1 MMAVT
6 AIVAL
11 QLWVCYL
18 AVDLLMALAAAFEL
32 LTDAVIPGP
41 SSSNTSSLQQ
51 QPAGEHY
58 RCLFSKADGFQVSN
72 CCSICSCFAA
82 SAHSAQPAL
91 PSPSCLAPRSAV
103 D

>member
-6 AIVAL
+6 AIAAL

-18 AVDLLMALAAAFEL
+18 ALDLLMALAAAFET

-41 SSSNTSSLQQ
+41 SSSNTSNTGSSLQQ

-58 RCLFSKADGFQVSN
+58 QCQFFKGRRLSGVQLL
-72 CCSICSCFAA
+72 
-82 SAHSAQPAL
+82 QY
-91 PSPSCLAPRSAV
+91 
-103 D
+103 